1 MRQVRRQ
8 HLASR
13 RHRAAEPIEAM
24 LPESLTS
31 RRVARPRHPR
41 KQQENIMTS
50 SKILAALALFS
61 ATASAPVFSA
71 TLHRQARHNYVSSR
85 VNRAGVANHSW
96 CLQNYSAAAEA
107 RCHVVKN
114 GDRFVSGAGDI

>member
-41 KQQENIMTS
+41 K
-50 SKILAALALFS
+50 
-61 ATASAPVFSA
+61 ATGEHHDFIQNSRRFGVVFGDGECARVLSNVAPASASQ
-71 TLHRQARHNYVSSR
+71 L
-85 VNRAGVANHSW
+85 
-96 CLQNYSAAAEA
+96 
-107 RCHVVKN
+107 
-114 GDRFVSGAGDI
+114 RFVKS